1 MRILHF
7 ADAHIDIDT
16 QGRHDPVSGLPVRML
31 DFLKSLD
38 QIVDAA
44 IAEKVDLVLFAGDA
58 YKDRTPVPTYQREW
72 GKRII
77 RLSQAQIPTFLLV
90 GNHDVSPATNRAN
103 TLHEFETLQVPHVFV
118 ASKPKLFKP
127 EDLDGLPLQIIALP
141 WITRSGFLARQ
152 ESEDLSASSI
162 NEKLEIKLDEL
173 VKLWVD
179 ELNPD
184 LPAILTAHASVV
196 GATFGAERSVMLGN
210 DLILPGSMV
219 KNPAFSYTAL
229 GHIHKA
235 QDINKGSQPPVIYPG
250 SIERVDFG
258 EIADEKYFVIAEI
271 EKGKPT
277 TVEWRKLIGRKF
289 FDRYVKVETAEL
301 AMVQIL
307 SALPSADEMKDAML
321 RLTLEYPRE
330 WESMIDENEI
340 RRMAQSALEVHIS
353 RNQQTDLR
361 LRLPADQSINS
372 LTPLD
377 LLEIYWKS
385 IDMEPDELTVMKTLA
400 GELVQE
406 REPEAPIQQLD
417 STEEKAAP

>member
-7 ADAHIDIDT
+7 ADAHIDIAT

-44 IAEKVDLVLFAGDA
+44 IAEKVDMVLFAGDA

-118 ASKPKLFKP
+118 ASKPRLFKP
-127 EDLDGLPLQIIALP
+127 EDLDGLPIQIVAIP

-152 ESEDLSASSI
+152 ESESLSASSI
-162 NEKLEIKLDEL
+162 NEKLEGKLDEL
-173 VKLWVD
+173 VKQWV
-179 ELNPD
+179 EQLNPD

-196 GATFGAERSVMLGN
+196 GATYGAERSVMLGN
-210 DLILPGSMV
+210 DLLLPGSMV
-219 KNPAFSYTAL
+219 KNPAFNYTAL

-235 QDINKGSQPPVIYPG
+235 QDLNKGNQPPVIYPG

-258 EIADEKYFVIAEI
+258 EIADDKYFVIAEI

-277 TVEWRKLIGRKF
+277 TVEWRKLNGRKF
-289 FDRYVKVETAEL
+289 CERYVKIENAEL
-301 AMVQIL
+301 AMAQIL
-307 SALPSADEMKDAML
+307 SALPSAEEMKDAML

-340 RRMAQSALEVHIS
+340 RRMAQSALEVHIF

-361 LRLPADQSINS
+361 LRLPVDQSINS

-385 IDMEPDELTVMKTLA
+385 IDMGTDERAVMNKLA
-400 GELVQE
+400 GQLIEE
-406 REPEAPIQQLD
+406 REPEVQ
-417 STEEKAAP
+417 EKQPDISHKKESS